1 MDKDEETALASI
13 VRQKNEAAD
22 KLTAGSL
29 FLNKMELQVALKHYN
44 LFRGAKT
51 KVTASSGD
59 RLSTTCLD
67 AQCSFKLTSTS
78 QRPGRRTMSR
88 KIVLE
93 KYPFKVNQFSPHT
106 CHGSLSTTNPN
117 ACPLFISRNPVVR
130 TKIRAN
136 SFYLTR
142 DIMHDMKILYN
153 VDVPYLTAHRAKK
166 FCIDDMFG
174 GYEENFSLLPLYKYY
189 FDQTAQD
196 SILIYSTNNEIFDK
210 LFLMYG
216 ASRKGFE
223 FCSKELLM

>member
-78 QRPGRRTMSR
+78 QRPGRHTMSR
-88 KIVLE
+88 IGEVSLQSE
-93 KYPFKVNQFSPHT
+93 PVFPSYMPWIPFYYQSK
-106 CHGSLSTTNPN
+106 CMSLIHLQKPCGPN
-117 ACPLFISRNPVVR
+117 
-130 TKIRAN
+130 
-136 SFYLTR
+136 
-142 DIMHDMKILYN
+142 
-153 VDVPYLTAHRAKK
+153 
-166 FCIDDMFG
+166 
-174 GYEENFSLLPLYKYY
+174 
-189 FDQTAQD
+189 QD
-196 SILIYSTNNEIFDK
+196 SSKFF
-210 LFLMYG
+210 LFN
-216 ASRKGFE
+216 SRHNA
-223 FCSKELLM
+223 